1 MPGTATSAV
10 EVSHVSRN
18 GLWLLLDDEE
28 LLLAFEQLPWFR
40 KASIDQVTHVERPTP
55 NPLF

>member
-55 NPLF
+55 NHLF